1 MRKPTGLQRIAL
13 AVVNWIG
20 SPESVIVHTL
30 IFGAAFASVLFNILP
45 FVTLL
50 LILNTIIS
58 LEAIYLALFNQLAIN
73 YANEGI
79 DAVGKDIDELQ
90 EDVEEIQEDVGEISE
105 DVDELQEDVEELN
118 EDETEED
125 RIHAEH
131 NKTLADIQANLRKLM
146 TDIEKLQ
153 QRP

>member
-1 MRKPTGLQRIAL
+1 MRKPTGLQKIAL

-20 SPESVIVHTL
+20 SPESVIVHTI
-30 IFGAAFASVLFNILP
+30 IFVIAFASVLFNFLP

-50 LILNTIIS
+50 LILNTVIS

-105 DVDELQEDVEELN
+105 DVDELQEDVEEMS
-118 EDETEED
+118 EDEVEEQ

-131 NKTLADIQANLRKLM
+131 NKTLADIQNDLRKLM
-146 TDIEKLQ
+146 GDIERLKKE
-153 QRP
+153 

>member
-1 MRKPTGLQRIAL
+1 MRKPTGLQKIAL

-20 SPESVIVHTL
+20 SPESVIVHSI
-30 IFGAAFASVLFNILP
+30 IFAVAFASVLFNFLP

-50 LILNTIIS
+50 LILNTVIS

-105 DVDELQEDVEELN
+105 DVDELQEDVEEMS
-118 EDETEED
+118 EED
-125 RIHAEH
+125 KAEEA
-131 NKTLADIQANLRKLM
+131 ADIAHQKALSDIQNDLRKLM
-146 TDIEKLQ
+146 SDIEKLKKE
-153 QRP
+153 